1 MTRIQSRIISP
12 MLSDPCVD
20 LNGHSLS
27 LDAAGAAEVVVNM
40 LCPPCSCV
48 IDMYKACVAAFLCSN

>member
-1 MTRIQSRIISP
+1 MTRIQTRIISLV
-12 MLSDPCVD
+12 LSDSCVD

-27 LDAAGAAEVVVNM
+27 LDVAGAAEVVVNM

-48 IDMYKACVAAFLCSN
+48 IGMYKTCVAVFLCSN